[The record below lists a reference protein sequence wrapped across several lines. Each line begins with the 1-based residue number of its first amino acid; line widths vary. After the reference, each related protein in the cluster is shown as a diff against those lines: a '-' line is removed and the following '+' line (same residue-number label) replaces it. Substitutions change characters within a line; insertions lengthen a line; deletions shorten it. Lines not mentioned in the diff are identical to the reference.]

1 MQDVNFYQTFDR
13 HYLNNL
19 FEKDPIAWPKM
30 TDSKSCEELD
40 SAVSNEINRGNKSE
54 NWNDKLD
61 LEV

>member
-54 NWNDKLD
+54 N
-61 LEV
+61 